1 MADADR
7 NRGGCFLDL
16 TASRGEHFRIERF
29 LVLFGFCAWKHA
41 AAKTLISCSHFP
53 DESQHV
59 NRTVQ
64 VLGWMNQH
72 QTLGHMFG
80 IEPNSYC
87 SNALASVCEKAKAWR
102 QSLSILFSVSSCGFS
117 LDAFSLTAG
126 VAACEKAGRWEQC
139 LRLLEAG
146 QLQRGSFA
154 KK

>member
-80 IEPNSYC
+80 YS
-87 SNALASVCEKAKAWR
+87 ALASQRRGRAEPDQEFSCEGYG
-102 QSLSILFSVSSCGFS
+102 LDSSNDRRIPPRTQPQAPTHKS
-117 LDAFSLTAG
+117 SYIATHI
-126 VAACEKAGRWEQC
+126 V
-139 LRLLEAG
+139 LE
-146 QLQRGSFA
+146 S
-154 KK
+154 